1 MKPDAGSRWQAS
13 YGLIDHSVIHRRIRS
28 IMTEPQGLTVSSPVY
43 SLSTRAASLS
53 VFGLMCAF
61 LLAGSAWAQ
70 PADQSASDQFQDGL
84 RLFNSNLFANAARS
98 FETFVDRYPEH
109 HRAPDA
115 MYHQAESYLALGRED
130 DAIRLLR
137 TFEDRYPGHPYAF
150 GSRLSLGKYFFEE
163 NDYDR
168 AILTLEQVLE
178 GTPTDE
184 QASIAL
190 YWMGESAYQLKR
202 PDEAIGYL
210 ERIVSDYPRTEVAPR
225 AAYAIAFNQVQL
237 GRYDQAAASFERLD
251 NQFGASPFASNMGL
265 ALAEVYYEIEK
276 FDRAAGE
283 IQRRLPNLTGDAR
296 DRAIFLLAESQNQTR
311 NSEQAIVNYRHFTE
325 GNPNSPYFERALY
338 GLAWNYH
345 HEGAWQWAADNFQ
358 RVVDERFEPLEAESA
373 YYVGVNLRRAENLPG
388 AAQAYRAFLDQ
399 YPSHRL
405 ADRGWLEL
413 GITLYE
419 LRRWSD
425 AREAFRNLVEA
436 YPESPVAGE
445 GWKHLGNTEVALGNF
460 DGAHDA
466 FDAAIDLGSVDASL
480 ASEIIF
486 QKAWLNYRNR
496 VYDEAARDF
505 MDLFTSNPN
514 APGASDALFWAAESH
529 FQTGQFATAE
539 NLFTRY
545 LREYSSG
552 QHADAAQY
560 ALGWSFFRQAKY
572 GDAIPR
578 FERFLDTFRDEG
590 GTVAYRTDAR
600 LRLADSYFALKRYPE
615 AVRVYGQLAASGDD
629 YSLYQIGQAY
639 SNSGDAFEAMSTF
652 RNLLQAYPA
661 SEWREEARYQLGYL
675 FFLNQEYEQ
684 AIMEYDDLIASYPL
698 DPLAAKAQYGKGDA
712 YFNAGDVDLAV
723 REYQRVLT
731 DYTDSP
737 FVADAAA
744 GIQFA
749 LMAVGQEDRADVLVD
764 SLANALEGSAAS
776 DQLRFRQAEAKY
788 QAGLV
793 DEAIEDFV
801 VFLDR
806 ASDEMLM
813 AEAHY
818 YLGEAYNAKG
828 VTDQAMLSYRQVVD
842 RHPGSPKAGP
852 SAGALGHLLLVAGN
866 VTQAESMFRF
876 MERAADGDQRLRAQA
891 LYGLSLALSQQGRSA
906 EAEELLREVVAGSDP
921 SDTTYPA
928 WLGLARIAESNGD
941 TLDAER
947 LYDMVASRARD
958 QSGAE
963 ALFLLGDMQIRQ
975 NRLNEGIETLSR
987 MQALFAGYP
996 EWLSRSLFTQAGAF
1010 ETQGNTGQAI
1020 RLYETIVAMYPDGNE
1035 VEPALARLEALNR

>member
-1 MKPDAGSRWQAS
+1 
-13 YGLIDHSVIHRRIRS
+13 
-28 IMTEPQGLTVSSPVY
+28 
-43 SLSTRAASLS
+43 
-53 VFGLMCAF
+53 VFGFVCLF
-61 LLAGSAWAQ
+61 LSASPAWAQ
-70 PADQSASDQFQDGL
+70 PADRSATDLFQEGLHQF
-84 RLFNSNLFANAARS
+84 NNNLFANAAQS
-98 FETFVDRYPEH
+98 FEAFGASFPDH

-115 MYHQAESYLALGRED
+115 MYHQAESYLALEREE

-137 TFEDRYPGHPYAF
+137 AFEERYPRHPYAF
-150 GSRLSLGKYFFEE
+150 GTRLSLGKYFFEE
-163 NDYDR
+163 NDFDR

-178 GTPTDE
+178 GSPTDE

-190 YWMGESAYQLKR
+190 YWMGESAYQLNR
-202 PDEAIGYL
+202 SDEAIANL
-210 ERIVSDYPRTEVAPR
+210 ERIVQDYPQADVAPR

-237 GRYDQAAASFERLD
+237 GRYDEAAASFERLD
-251 NQFGASPFASNMGL
+251 RQFASSPFASNMGL
-265 ALAEVYYEIEK
+265 ALAEVYYEIEE
-276 FDRAAGE
+276 FDRAAPE
-283 IQRRLPNLTGDAR
+283 IQRRLPNLSGEAR

-325 GNPNSPYFERALY
+325 GDSDSPYFERALY

-358 RVVDERFEPLEAESA
+358 LVVNAGYEPLEAESA
-373 YYVGVNLRRAENLPG
+373 YYVGVNLRQAEDLTE
-388 AAQAYRAFLDQ
+388 AVRAYRFFVDE
-399 YPSHRL
+399 YPQHRL
-405 ADRGWLEL
+405 VDRGWMEL
-413 GITLYE
+413 GVTLYE

-425 AREAFRNLVEA
+425 ARDAFRNLVREH
-436 YPESPVAGE
+436 PDSPIAGE
-445 GWKHLGNTEVALGNF
+445 AWKHLGNAEVALGNF
-460 DGAHDA
+460 EGAHEA
-466 FDAAIDLGSVDASL
+466 FDSAIDLGSVEAGL
-480 ASEIIF
+480 ASEITF

-505 MDLFTSNPN
+505 MDLFISDPG
-514 APGASDALFWAAESH
+514 AEGASDALFWAAESH
-529 FQTGQFATAE
+529 FQIGEFPTAE

-545 LREYSSG
+545 LRDFPSG

-560 ALGWSFFRQAKY
+560 ALGWTYFRQGLY

-578 FERFLDTFRDEG
+578 FERFLSVFRDDG
-590 GTVAYRTDAR
+590 GSIPYRTDAR

-652 RNLLQAYPA
+652 RSLLQEYPA

-684 AIMEYDDLIASYPL
+684 AIVEYDDLIASYPL

-712 YFNAGDVDLAV
+712 FFNAGDVDLAV

-737 FVADAAA
+737 FVADAAS

-813 AEAHY
+813 ADAHF
-818 YLGEAYNAKG
+818 YLGQAYESKSI
-828 VTDQAMLSYRQVVD
+828 TDQAMLAYRRVVD
-842 RHPGSPKAGP
+842 GYSSSPRAAP
-852 SAGALGHLLLVAGN
+852 SAGALGHLLLEAGN
-866 VTQAESMFRF
+866 VAQAESMFRF
-876 MERAADGDQRLRAQA
+876 MERSAEGDQRLRAQA
-891 LYGLSLALSQQGRSA
+891 LYGLSLALAQQGRSD
-906 EAEELLREVVAGSDP
+906 EAEDLLREVVGGIDP
-921 SDTTYPA
+921 SDATYPA
-928 WLGLARIAESNGD
+928 WLGLARITESNGD
-941 TLDAER
+941 ALEAEE
-947 LYDMVASRARD
+947 LFEMVASRARD
-958 QSGAE
+958 ESGAE

-975 NRLNEGIETLSR
+975 DRLNEGIETLSR

-996 EWLSRSLFTQAGAF
+996 EWLSRSLFAQAGAF
-1010 ETQGNTGQAI
+1010 ESQGNTGQAV
-1020 RLYETIVAMYPDGNE
+1020 RLYETIVAMYPNGSE
-1035 VEPALARLEALNR
+1035 VDPARDRLEALNQ

>member
-1 MKPDAGSRWQAS
+1 MIHPR
-13 YGLIDHSVIHRRIRS
+13 GLSVTSPFHSI
-28 IMTEPQGLTVSSPVY
+28 
-43 SLSTRAASLS
+43 STRAASLF
-53 VFGLMCAF
+53 VFGLIC
-61 LLAGSAWAQ
+61 LLLSSTAALAQ
-70 PADQSASDQFQDGL
+70 PADRSASELFQEGLHQF
-84 RLFNSNLFANAARS
+84 NNNLFANAARS
-98 FETFVDRYPEH
+98 FEAFGTTYPDH

-137 TFEDRYPGHPYAF
+137 AFEERYPRHPYAF
-150 GSRLSLGKYFFEE
+150 GTRLSLGKYFFEE
-163 NDYDR
+163 ADYDR

-178 GTPTDE
+178 GSPTDE

-190 YWMGESAYQLKR
+190 YWMGESAYQLNR

-210 ERIVSDYPRTEVAPR
+210 ERIVRDYPRSEVAPR

-251 NQFGASPFASNMGL
+251 RQFASSPFASNLGL
-265 ALAEVYYEIEK
+265 ALAEVYYEIEE

-283 IQRRLPNLTGDAR
+283 IERRLPNLTGEAR

-325 GNPNSPYFERALY
+325 GDPSSPYFERALY

-358 RVVDERFEPLEAESA
+358 RVVDEEYGPLEGESA
-373 YYVGVNLRRAENLPG
+373 YYVGVNLRRAEDLPG
-388 AAQAYRAFLDQ
+388 AVRAYRSFVETFPQ
-399 YPSHRL
+399 HRL

-413 GITLYE
+413 GVTLYE

-425 AREAFRNLVEA
+425 ARDAFRNLVSEH
-436 YPESPVAGE
+436 PDSPVAGE

-466 FDAAIDLGSVDASL
+466 FDAAIDLGSVDAGL

-505 MDLFTSNPN
+505 MDLFTSNPS
-514 APGASDALFWAAESH
+514 APGAGDALFWAAESH
-529 FQTGQFATAE
+529 FQTGQFPVAE

-545 LREYSSG
+545 LRDYSSG

-560 ALGWSFFRQAKY
+560 ALGWTYFRQAKY

-578 FERFLDTFRDEG
+578 FERFLDTFRDDG
-590 GTVAYRTDAR
+590 GTVPYRTDAR

-629 YSLYQIGQAY
+629 YSVYQIGQAY

-652 RNLLQAYPA
+652 RNLLQEYPA

-684 AIMEYDDLIASYPL
+684 AIVEYDDLIASYPL

-712 YFNAGDVDLAV
+712 YFNAGDVDAAV

-749 LMAVGQEDRADVLVD
+749 LMAAGQEDRADVLVD
-764 SLANALEGSAAS
+764 SLANALDGSAAS

-793 DEAIEDFV
+793 DEAIGDFI

-806 ASDEMLM
+806 ATDAMLM
-813 AEAHY
+813 ADALY
-818 YLGEAYNAKG
+818 YLGQAYESKSIQ
-828 VTDQAMLSYRQVVD
+828 DQAIVSYRRVVED
-842 RHPGSPKAGP
+842 HADSPRAAP
-852 SAGALGHLLLVAGN
+852 SAGALGHLLLDAGN
-866 VTQAESMFRF
+866 VSEAESMFRF
-876 MERAADGDQRLRAQA
+876 MERSSGGDQRLRAQA
-891 LYGLSLALSQQGRSA
+891 LYGLSLALAQQGRSA
-906 EAEELLREVVAGSDP
+906 EAEQLLREVVEGTDP
-921 SDTTYPA
+921 SDATFPA
-928 WLGLARIAESNGD
+928 WLGLARIAESNGN
-941 TLDAER
+941 TIEAER

-958 QSGAE
+958 ESGAE

-975 NRLNEGIETLSR
+975 GRLNEGIETLSR

-996 EWLSRSLFTQAGAF
+996 QWLSRSLFVQAGAF
-1010 ETQGNTGQAI
+1010 ETQGNTGQAV

-1035 VEPALARLEALNR
+1035 VEPAQARLEALNR

>member
-1 MKPDAGSRWQAS
+1 MTHPL
-13 YGLIDHSVIHRRIRS
+13 GLSVTSPTLS
-28 IMTEPQGLTVSSPVY
+28 IVS
-43 SLSTRAASLS
+43 RAASLI
-53 VFGLMCAF
+53 VFGLICI
-61 LLAGSAWAQ
+61 LLFGSGTAQAQ
-70 PADQSASDQFQDGL
+70 PAERSATTLFQDAL
-84 RLFNSNLFANAARS
+84 HQFNNNLFANAARS
-98 FETFVDRYPEH
+98 FEVFGSSYPDH
-109 HRAPDA
+109 PRAPDA
-115 MYHQAESYLALGRED
+115 MYHQAESYLALERED
-130 DAIRLLR
+130 DSIRLLR
-137 TFEDRYPGHPYAF
+137 AFEERYPRHPYAF
-150 GSRLSLGKYFFEE
+150 GTRLSLGKYFFEE
-163 NDYDR
+163 ADYDR

-178 GTPTDE
+178 GSPTEE

-190 YWMGESAYQLKR
+190 YWMGESAYQLNR
-202 PDEAIGYL
+202 SDEAIGYL
-210 ERIVSDYPRTEVAPR
+210 EQIVSDYPQADVAPR
-225 AAYAIAFNQVQL
+225 AAYAIAFNQVEL
-237 GRYDQAAASFERLD
+237 GRFDQAAASFERLD
-251 NQFGASPFASNMGL
+251 RQFASSPFASNLGL
-265 ALAEVYYEIEK
+265 ALAEVYYEIEE
-276 FDRAAGE
+276 FGRAADE
-283 IQRRLPNLTGDAR
+283 IERRLPNLSGDAR

-325 GNPNSPYFERALY
+325 GDRDSPYFERALY

-358 RVVDERFEPLEAESA
+358 RVVDARYDPLEAESA
-373 YYVGVNLRRAENLPG
+373 YYAGVNLRRAEDMVG
-388 AAQAYRAFLDQ
+388 AVRAYEYFLEE
-399 YPSHRL
+399 YPRYRL

-419 LRRWSD
+419 LRRWNDS
-425 AREAFRNLVEA
+425 RSAFRTLVREH
-436 YPESPVAGE
+436 PDSPIAGE

-466 FDAAIDLGSVDASL
+466 FDAAIGLGSVDPGL

-505 MDLFTSNPN
+505 MELFTSDPA

-529 FQTGQFATAE
+529 FQTGQFSVAE
-539 NLFTRY
+539 NLFIRY
-545 LREYSSG
+545 LRDYSSG

-560 ALGWSFFRQAKY
+560 ALGWTFFRQAKY

-578 FERFLDTFRDEG
+578 FERFLSTFRDG
-590 GTVAYRTDAR
+590 DGSVPYRTDAR

-652 RNLLQAYPA
+652 RNLLSEYPA

-684 AIMEYDDLIASYPL
+684 AIAEYDDLIGSYPL

-712 YFNAGDVDLAV
+712 YFNAGDIDAAV
-723 REYQRVLT
+723 REYQVVLT
-731 DYTDSP
+731 DYTNSP

-764 SLANALEGSAAS
+764 SLANALDGSAAS

-793 DEAIEDFV
+793 GEAIGDFV

-806 ASDEMLM
+806 ATDEMLM
-813 AEAHY
+813 ADAY
-818 YLGEAYNAKG
+818 FYLGQAYESKG
-828 VTDQAMLSYRQVVD
+828 IVDQAMTSFRAVVD
-842 RHPGSPKAGP
+842 DHPDSPRAAP
-852 SAGALGHLLLVAGN
+852 SAGSLGHLLLDASN
-866 VTQAESMFRF
+866 VSEAETMFRF
-876 MERAADGDQRLRAQA
+876 MERTAGTNERLRAQA
-891 LYGLSLALSQQGRSA
+891 LYGLSLALGEQGRSE
-906 EAEELLREVVAGSDP
+906 EAEDLLREVVSGTDP
-921 SDTTYPA
+921 SDSTYPA
-928 WLGLARIAESNGD
+928 WLGLARISENNGD
-941 TLDAER
+941 TVEAER

-958 QSGAE
+958 ESGAE

-975 NRLNEGIETLSR
+975 GRLNEGIETLSR

-996 EWLSRSLFTQAGAF
+996 DWLSKSLFVQAGAF
-1010 ETQGNTGQAI
+1010 ESQGNTGQAV
-1020 RLYETIVAMYPDGNE
+1020 RLYETILAMYPEGNE
-1035 VEPALARLEALNR
+1035 VESARERLEDLN